1 MVEEFSAARLHEMH
15 MWEPPL
21 SVIPCVCLSFYG
33 LSALTHLLQPPR
45 LCDLHTMILQHLEI

>member
-1 MVEEFSAARLHEMH
+1 MVEEFSAPRLHEMH

-21 SVIPCVCLSFYG
+21 SVILCVCLSLYG

-45 LCDLHTMILQHLEI
+45 LCDLHTMILHLEI